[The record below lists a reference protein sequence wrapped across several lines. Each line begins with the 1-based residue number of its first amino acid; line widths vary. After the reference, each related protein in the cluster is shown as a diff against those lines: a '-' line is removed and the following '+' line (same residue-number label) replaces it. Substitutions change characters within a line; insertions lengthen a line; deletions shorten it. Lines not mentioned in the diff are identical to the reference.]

1 MKKLFLTV
9 VSAFLLITSFSQVQR
24 RGEKTN
30 TTDTA
35 RKGKTSTV
43 PISTMSNT
51 MNVTTNPS
59 LNNAA
64 TTVNNTN
71 NNTNNNNQPMT
82 LEELTKKVE
91 SLPASLDALN
101 ERIPFEN
108 MAYVTVVADA
118 SNLEGASA
126 QYPDRY
132 KSMRIDNPLCNGN
145 PKAKIFAT
153 REVNG
158 RFDIFRI
165 TYNSQDGYW
174 HLFPSTVSNITMS
187 PKEIEYFKNG
197 YNQDATVIKD
207 YDNFEDFVKKGSF
220 LWAYPTILR
229 TGDAV
234 QLLIFT
240 DLPKYNPAIYQRPAN
255 Q

>member
-1 MKKLFLTV
+1 
-9 VSAFLLITSFSQVQR
+9 
-24 RGEKTN
+24 
-30 TTDTA
+30 
-35 RKGKTSTV
+35 
-43 PISTMSNT
+43 
-51 MNVTTNPS
+51 
-59 LNNAA
+59 
-64 TTVNNTN
+64 
-71 NNTNNNNQPMT
+71 
-82 LEELTKKVE
+82 LTKKVAGLE
-91 SLPASLDALN
+91 ASLDALN
-101 ERIPFEN
+101 KRIPFEN
-108 MAYVTVVADA
+108 MAYVTVVADEN
-118 SNLEGASA
+118 NLEGASA

-145 PKAKIFAT
+145 PKAKIFIT

-158 RFDIFRI
+158 RFDISRI

-187 PKEIEYFKNG
+187 PKEIETLKNG
-197 YNQDATVIKD
+197 YNQEVTLIKD
-207 YDNFEDFVKKGSF
+207 YDNFEDFVKNGSF

-240 DLPKYNPAIYQRPAN
+240 DLPNYNPAIYQKVTN